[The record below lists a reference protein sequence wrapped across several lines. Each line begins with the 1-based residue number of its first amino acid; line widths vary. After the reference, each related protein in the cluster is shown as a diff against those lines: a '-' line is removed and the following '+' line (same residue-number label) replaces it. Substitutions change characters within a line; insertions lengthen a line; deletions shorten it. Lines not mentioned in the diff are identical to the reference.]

1 MNGKQLKNSILQW
14 AIQGKLVPQDPNDE
28 PASVLLERIRA
39 EKAKLVKEKKIK
51 KDKNESIIYRGDD
64 NSYYEK
70 FIATGEVKC
79 IDEEIPFEIPATWEW
94 ARFSTIINMSPTV
107 SAEDDVDAAFM
118 PMALIN
124 AGYGSGYSYETKKWS
139 LIKTGFTKIAVGDI
153 AYAKITPCFQNRK
166 SFILEDVPGK
176 VAAATTELN
185 VLRLYGQTLY
195 AWYVL
200 YFLKSDYFIKEAKY
214 KGTAGQQ
221 RVLSSYVQNKLF
233 PIPPYNEQYRIIGKV
248 QDVFPIVDKYEK
260 SQQGLDKLNA
270 LIFDSLKKSI
280 LQEAIQGKLVPQIA
294 EEGTAQEL
302 LEQIRQEKQK
312 LVKEGKLKKSVLID
326 SVIYKDDDNKY
337 FEKIGNTEMD
347 ITDEIPF
354 EIPDS
359 WSWVRLN
366 DICSYIQR
374 GKSPKYSLIKKYPV
388 VAQKCNQWSGFSIDK
403 AQFIDPDT
411 LSSYGEERILQDGD
425 LMWNSTGLGTL
436 GRMAIYWSS
445 LNPYELAVADSHVTV
460 IRAMKKFV
468 MPQYLYYYFTSNT
481 VQSVIEDKSDGSTK
495 QKELA
500 TNTIKTYLVPIP
512 PLMEQSRIISK
523 IEQLA
528 SIMRG

>member
-1 MNGKQLKNSILQW
+1 M
-14 AIQGKLVPQDPNDE
+14 
-28 PASVLLERIRA
+28 ERC
-39 EKAKLVKEKKIK
+39 
-51 KDKNESIIYRGDD
+51 SCG
-64 NSYYEK
+64 SYYEK

-79 IDEEIPFEIPATWEW
+79 IDEEIPFEIPQGWEW
-94 ARFSTIINMSPTV
+94 SRMGSIG
-107 SAEDDVDAAFM
+107 DWG
-118 PMALIN
+118 
-124 AGYGSGYSYETKKWS
+124 AGATPAKGNTSYYGGNILW
-139 LIKTGFTKIAVGDI
+139 LRTGELNNSIVNDTEI
-153 AYAKITPCFQNRK
+153 KITDKALKECSLRLNK
-166 SFILEDVPGK
+166 AGDVLIAMYGATIGK
-176 VAAATTELN
+176 VAIAGCELTTNQACCACTPIRIFNYYLF
-185 VLRLYGQTLY
+185 
-195 AWYVL
+195 
-200 YFLKSDYFIKEAKY
+200 YFLMGSQMDFIK
-214 KGTAGQQ
+214 KGEGGAQPNIS
-221 RVLSSYVQNKLF
+221 REKLVAHLM
-233 PIPPYNEQYRIIGKV
+233 PIPPIQEQHRIVERIKNV
-248 QDVFPIVDKYEK
+248 LPLTDKYAH
-260 SQQGLDKLNA
+260 SQIALDELNRSMN
-270 LIFDSLKKSI
+270 DKLKKSI
-280 LQEAIQGKLVPQIA
+280 LQEAIQGRLVPQVA
-294 EEGTAQEL
+294 EEGTAQDL
-302 LEQIRQEKQK
+302 LETIKEEKQR
-312 LVKEGKLKKSVLID
+312 LIKEGKLKKFVLTD
-326 SVIYKDDDNKY
+326 SVIYKGDDNKY

-354 EIPDS
+354 EIPDN
-359 WSWVRLN
+359 WSWVRLY

-500 TNTIKTYLVPIP
+500 TATVKTYLVPIP
-512 PLMEQSRIISK
+512 PLMEQDRIISK
-523 IEQLA
+523 IKQLA
-528 SIMRG
+528 SIMSR

>member
-1 MNGKQLKNSILQW
+1 L
-14 AIQGKLVPQDPNDE
+14 
-28 PASVLLERIRA
+28 
-39 EKAKLVKEKKIK
+39 
-51 KDKNESIIYRGDD
+51 

-79 IDEEIPFEIPATWEW
+79 IDEEIPFEIPQGWEW
-94 ARFSTIINMSPTV
+94 CR
-107 SAEDDVDAAFM
+107 
-118 PMALIN
+118 L
-124 AGYGSGYSYETKKWS
+124 
-139 LIKTGFTKIAVGDI
+139 GDI
-153 AYAKITPCFQNRK
+153 GITETGTTPSKTHPEYFGNYIP
-166 SFILEDVPGK
+166 FLGPANILEDKIISETQGLSEEGVKHGRVVSSNSVIQVCIGGSIGK
-176 VAAATTELN
+176 CAIVRKNVTFNQQINSITPIKCCLEYVHFVLQSETFRLAIMSKATGTATPIINRGNWEQLLFPLPPFDEQNKIVAKLGELLPLVKKYSEVQDCLVELN
-185 VLRLYGQTLY
+185 I
-195 AWYVL
+195 
-200 YFLKSDYFIKEAKY
+200 SI
-214 KGTAGQQ
+214 
-221 RVLSSYVQNKLF
+221 N
-233 PIPPYNEQYRIIGKV
+233 
-248 QDVFPIVDKYEK
+248 DK
-260 SQQGLDKLNA
+260 
-270 LIFDSLKKSI
+270 LKKSI
-280 LQEAIQGKLVPQIA
+280 LQEAIQGKLVPQIE

-302 LEQIRQEKQK
+302 LEQIQQEKQK
-312 LVKEGKLKKSVLID
+312 LVKDGKLKKSALTD
-326 SVIYKDDDNKY
+326 SVIYKGDDNKY
-337 FEKIGNTEMD
+337 FEKNGNTEMD

-468 MPQYLYYYFTSNT
+468 LPQYLYYYFTSNT

-500 TNTIKTYLVPIP
+500 TATVKTYLVPIP

-523 IEQLA
+523 IRQLA